1 MKARQ
6 NLTDVVR
13 YTSVHDPDLKK
24 IRLNSA
30 ERNIPLPNRLF
41 NDWLDSMLETDI
53 RYYPDV
59 ERAISKIA
67 SFEKVSQNTITIGHG
82 SDSIIK
88 NIFEC
93 YTGPVVTTT
102 PAFPMYNVYSKI
114 FDVPI
119 AEVPYGLNY
128 KFPIDEFIETIT
140 PHTSIVIFSNPNSPL
155 GDTVSSHDILRIIA
169 KSNKCN
175 AIVVI
180 DEAYIEF
187 SDQKSFTHRA
197 LMYDNVI
204 VTKTFSKA
212 IGSAG
217 VRFGYGIANANIIH
231 TINKVKN
238 MYEITGPTLK
248 WIETVINNAGY
259 ISLYTMKIKVN
270 REKLVAKLLEKD
282 YNVISSQCNWV
293 HTTKTDFNED
303 KFIVKKCSLPHSDQE
318 WTRLCVP
325 ADIELLGELI

>member
-1 MKARQ
+1 MKVRP

-13 YTSVHDPDLKK
+13 YTSVHDPDLTK

-41 NDWLDSMLETDI
+41 NEWLDSMLESDV

-59 ERAISKIA
+59 ERAINKIA

-114 FDVPI
+114 FDIPI
-119 AEVPYGLNY
+119 TEVPYGLDY
-128 KFPIDEFIETIT
+128 KFPIEEFIDSIT
-140 PHTSIVIFSNPNSPL
+140 PDTSIVIFSNPNSPL

-169 KSNKCN
+169 KSNDCN

-187 SDQKSFTHRA
+187 FVDQTQ
-197 LMYDNVI
+197 D
-204 VTKTFSKA
+204 
-212 IGSAG
+212 IGSEPDRIYLYNFEQNTALIDYFLDQS
-217 VRFGYGIANANIIH
+217 VSC
-231 TINKVKN
+231 
-238 MYEITGPTLK
+238 L
-248 WIETVINNAGY
+248 
-259 ISLYTMKIKVN
+259 LYT
-270 REKLVAKLLEKD
+270 
-282 YNVISSQCNWV
+282 
-293 HTTKTDFNED
+293 
-303 KFIVKKCSLPHSDQE
+303 SDA
-318 WTRLCVP
+318 
-325 ADIELLGELI
+325 ADE

>member
-1 MKARQ
+1 MKVRK
-6 NLTDVVR
+6 NLKDVVR
-13 YTSVHDPDLKK
+13 YTSAQDPDLTK

-30 ERNIPLPNRLF
+30 ERNIPLPAKLY
-41 NDWLDSMLETDI
+41 NDWLNRLKETDI

-59 ERAISKIA
+59 QHAIDKLSEY
-67 SFEKVSQNTITIGHG
+67 EKVQNKYLTIGHG

-114 FDVPI
+114 FDVDI
-119 AEVPYGLNY
+119 TEVEYGKDY
-128 KFPIDEFIETIT
+128 KFPTEKFLKKIN
-140 PHTSIVIFSNPNSPL
+140 PKTSIVILSNPCSPI
-155 GDTVSSHDILRIIA
+155 GDSVSNYDLMRIISKA
-169 KSNKCN
+169 DINN

-187 SDQKSFTHRA
+187 SNKPSFVYPA

-204 VTKTFSKA
+204 ITKTFSKA
-212 IGSAG
+212 LGSAG
-217 VRFGYGIANANIIH
+217 VRFGYGIANENIIN

-248 WIETVINNAGY
+248 WIDTVVDNSGY
-259 ISLYTMKIKVN
+259 ISLYTMKIKNN
-270 REKLVAKLLEKD
+270 REKLVAKLIEKG
-282 YNVISSQCNWV
+282 YNVIKSDCNWV
-293 HTTKTDFNED
+293 HTTKLDFDER
-303 KFIVKKCSLPHSDQE
+303 FITKKCYLPHSEDE

-325 ADIELLGELI
+325 ADEKMISELI